1 MPTFAKELQK
11 HLTAYKSSRL
21 GVREAGIFLHK
32 GKEVRHGHILPKDLK
47 WLNILEPFRSEIR
60 AYLNARSEIRLHQYF
75 HHLNS
80 SQAFAL
86 NLFFPFFEGG
96 ASSAL
101 LRALGTNG
109 SVSEWFP
116 ELVPDADEGTNVDIS
131 WKDTSGSWTFCEVK
145 LSEQEFGK
153 ATGEE
158 RHYSKLEKT
167 YGPVLRPYCPS
178 ELLQPKAFF
187 ANYQILRNIWLAAR
201 EPTSSIVFLLPT
213 HNEALWEPLLKM
225 KASLDPSLASR
236 IHLAKIEHVLHSLAT
251 DKSVPPRLSWYAQL
265 LSEKYV
271 VPKSAT

>member
-1 MPTFAKELQK
+1 MPTFTKELQK

-60 AYLNARSEIRLHQYF
+60 EYLNARREIRLHKYF

-109 SVSEWFP
+109 SVSNWLF
-116 ELVPDADEGTNVDIS
+116 ELVPDAEEGTNVDIS
-131 WKDTSGSWTFCEVK
+131 WKDTNGSWTYCEVK

-153 ATGEE
+153 AKGEE
-158 RHYSKLEKT
+158 RHYSKLEK
-167 YGPVLRPYCPS
+167 
-178 ELLQPKAFF
+178 
-187 ANYQILRNIWLAAR
+187 
-201 EPTSSIVFLLPT
+201 
-213 HNEALWEPLLKM
+213 
-225 KASLDPSLASR
+225 
-236 IHLAKIEHVLHSLAT
+236 
-251 DKSVPPRLSWYAQL
+251 
-265 LSEKYV
+265 
-271 VPKSAT
+271 